1 MRVFKMFKYIE
12 LSVKCKIRSVI
23 RFLNAR
29 NMSAI
34 DFPDKFV
41 KFMDRV
47 TFHHSKKERKKH
59 VEFRNKIILG
69 CCVCFFLITKQPLLK
84 KTPCVH
90 TNRSRRWLLLKVA
103 NHQIPTAALQ
113 KHLASL
119 ILSLLSAIKAAHTL
133 LLHFMP
139 CSFSYWRAL
148 IPHTENSVRSET
160 CSAVYCKNIK

>member
-1 MRVFKMFKYIE
+1 MHVFKMFKYIE

-34 DFPDKFV
+34 DFPDKFL

-84 KTPCVH
+84 KTLRVH
-90 TNRSRRWLLLKVA
+90 SKSIYHEPFPSVA
-103 NHQIPTAALQ
+103 TIESSKSPDADSNSSTPKAFSITYLITA
-113 KHLASL
+113 
-119 ILSLLSAIKAAHTL
+119 
-133 LLHFMP
+133 
-139 CSFSYWRAL
+139 FS
-148 IPHTENSVRSET
+148 N
-160 CSAVYCKNIK
+160 